1 MGVLSRIAAAAFF
14 ALGLV
19 MPAGATEKLD
29 AEIAFEESQAAIG
42 NRLGAHVLRDHRGRA
57 LAIDE
62 LRGTPLVVSLIYTSC
77 ATVCPIVTDHLR
89 DSVFEA
95 RRVLGS
101 DSFNVL
107 TFGFDASG
115 DRPGQLAGFAGTHR
129 LTAIES
135 WYVASADE
143 VTTAAILAE
152 LGFSYREAA
161 GGLAHVTQTSVL
173 DAEGRVYRQLY
184 GEAFPL
190 PMLLEPLKD
199 LALGRVTRSVAP
211 ADLWDRLTF
220 LCTVYNPLT
229 GAYRFDYGIVF
240 GVFFGAVSLILFA
253 WVIVRLWLERR
264 RALRAEAEA
273 TKPGAV

>member
-1 MGVLSRIAAAAFF
+1 MGVLRQIALALGIAAFGLPAPAA
-14 ALGLV
+14 
-19 MPAGATEKLD
+19 EKLD

-42 NRLGAHVLRDHRGRA
+42 NPTSAHVLRDHRGRDLG
-57 LAIDE
+57 LAE
-62 LRGTPLVVSLIYTSC
+62 FRGKPLVVSLIYTSC

-95 RRVLGS
+95 RRVLGD

-115 DRPGQLAGFAGTHR
+115 DRPGQLAGFAGVHGLR
-129 LTAIES
+129 GIAGWS
-135 WYVASADE
+135 VASADE
-143 VTTAAILAE
+143 TTTAALLAE
-152 LGFSYREAA
+152 LGFSFLAAA
-161 GGLAHVTQTSVL
+161 GGIDHVTQTTIL
-173 DAEGRVYRQLY
+173 DAEGRVYRQVY

-199 LALGRVTRSVAP
+199 LTLGRSTRSLAP

-229 GAYRFDYGIVF
+229 GAYRFDYGILF
-240 GVFFGAVSLILFA
+240 GIAIGGFSLLIMG
-253 WVIVRLWLERR
+253 WVVLRLWLERR
-264 RALRAEAEA
+264 RALKASAGRPREV
-273 TKPGAV
+273 G